1 MKDRPYLCTAPWTH
15 TYVSPQGERRLCCAS
30 REEASF
36 QKQYLDSGT
45 AKGKFEPQSLKEHWN
60 SDYMK
65 DIRKR
70 MLAGE
75 KLKQCQVCNDQ
86 VLNLHTY
93 RQYFTETLFPHKVD
107 DIIATTREDGHY
119 DKMPV
124 SYDYR
129 ISNLCNFK
137 CRMCGEQ
144 LSSSWEAE
152 KKKHNLIDVKQDP
165 WMEPT
170 TRKKISNFQEE
181 VLEEELQK
189 AVDDKTIE
197 EIYWVG
203 GEPLMWERHWTV
215 MQQLVDNGHAK
226 NVTIRYN
233 TNLSR
238 TKYKNYDLYNMLD
251 NFKNVNIC
259 ASIDAI
265 GDIGEYVRTGL
276 KWPEFL
282 QNFYDGMFLID
293 KYGQDA
299 IVFDVTLTT
308 PGLFG
313 LKDMFDKVTE
323 LDVKSYFKFTYAFDP
338 TKIIAPTALP
348 KSITIPYCKELI
360 EYMEPRKTWKTQIY
374 IDSLKNLMER
384 KSFDEEFPNYKEGL
398 KKGKKQILFLEK
410 IRDQKLTFR
419 DILNEPA
426 KEWWDGI

>member
-1 MKDRPYLCTAPWTH
+1 MKYLCTAPWTH

-30 REEASF
+30 REEAKF
-36 QKQYLDSGT
+36 TKQYLDSGGGST
-45 AKGKFEPQSLKEHWN
+45 DFNPVSLEEHWN

-75 KLKQCQVCNDQ
+75 AIPQCVVCNEN

-93 RQYFTETLFPHKVD
+93 RKYFTETLFPHKIQ
-107 DIIATTREDGHY
+107 DILDSTDETGHTT
-119 DKMPV
+119 MIPI

-129 ISNLCNFK
+129 LSNLCNFK
-137 CRMCGEQ
+137 CRMCGDQ
-144 LSSSWEAE
+144 LSSSWESE
-152 KKKHNLIDVKQDP
+152 NKIHTT
-165 WMEPT
+165 PT
-170 TRKKISNFQEE
+170 DAWLQPNTRRKISNFQVE
-181 VLEEELQK
+181 VLEEELQA
-189 AVDDKTIE
+189 AVDQGVIE

-203 GEPLMWERHWTV
+203 GEPLMWERHWTI
-215 MQQLVDNGHAK
+215 MQQLVDTGQSK
-226 NVTIRYN
+226 DVVVRYN

-238 TKYKNYDLYNMLD
+238 TKYKNYDLYDMLD

-282 QNFYDGMFLID
+282 QNFYDGMFLLD
-293 KYGQDA
+293 KYGHDA

-348 KSITIPYCKELI
+348 KSITIPYCQELI
-360 EYMEPRKTWKTQIY
+360 EYMEPRKTWKTQVY
-374 IDSLKNLMER
+374 IDSLKSLMER

-398 KKGKKQILFLEK
+398 KRGKNQILFLEK

-419 DILNEPA
+419 EILNEPA

>member
-1 MKDRPYLCTAPWTH
+1 MKYLCTAPWTH

-30 REEASF
+30 REEAKF
-36 QKQYLDSGT
+36 TKQYLDSGGGST
-45 AKGKFEPQSLKEHWN
+45 NFNPVSLEEHWN

-75 KLKQCQVCNDQ
+75 AIPQCVVCNEN

-93 RQYFTETLFPHKVD
+93 RKYFTETLFPHKIQ
-107 DIIATTREDGHY
+107 DILDSTDETGHTT
-119 DKMPV
+119 MIPI

-129 ISNLCNFK
+129 LSNLCNFK
-137 CRMCGEQ
+137 CRMCGDQ
-144 LSSSWEAE
+144 LSSSWESE
-152 KKKHNLIDVKQDP
+152 NKIHTT
-165 WMEPT
+165 PT
-170 TRKKISNFQEE
+170 DAWLQPNTRRKISNFQVE
-181 VLEEELQK
+181 VLEEELQA
-189 AVDDKTIE
+189 AVDQGVIE

-203 GEPLMWERHWTV
+203 GEPLMWERHWTI
-215 MQQLVDNGHAK
+215 MQQLVDTGQSK
-226 NVTIRYN
+226 DVVVRYN

-282 QNFYDGMFLID
+282 QNFYDGMFLLD
-293 KYGQDA
+293 KYGHDA

-348 KSITIPYCKELI
+348 KSITIPYCQELI
-360 EYMEPRKTWKTQIY
+360 EYMEPRKTWKTQVY
-374 IDSLKNLMER
+374 ID
-384 KSFDEEFPNYKEGL
+384 
-398 KKGKKQILFLEK
+398 
-410 IRDQKLTFR
+410 
-419 DILNEPA
+419 
-426 KEWWDGI
+426 

>member
-1 MKDRPYLCTAPWTH
+1 MTKYLCTAPWTH

-30 REEASF
+30 REDAKF
-36 QKQYLDSGT
+36 TKQYLDSGGGGT
-45 AKGKFEPQSLKEHWN
+45 DFNPISLEEHWN

-75 KLKQCQVCNDQ
+75 AIPQCVVCNEN

-93 RQYFTETLFPHKVD
+93 RKYFTETLFPHKIQ
-107 DIIATTREDGHY
+107 DILDSTDETGHTT
-119 DKMPV
+119 MIPI

-129 ISNLCNFK
+129 LSNLCNFK
-137 CRMCGEQ
+137 CRMCGDQ
-144 LSSSWEAE
+144 LSSSWESE
-152 KKKHNLIDVKQDP
+152 NKIHTT
-165 WMEPT
+165 PT
-170 TRKKISNFQEE
+170 DAWLQPNTRRKISNFQVE
-181 VLEEELQK
+181 VLEEELQA
-189 AVDDKTIE
+189 AVDQGVIE

-203 GEPLMWERHWTV
+203 GEPLMWERHWTI
-215 MQQLVDNGHAK
+215 MQQLVDTGQSK
-226 NVTIRYN
+226 DVVVRYN

-238 TKYKNYDLYNMLD
+238 TKYKNYDLYDMLD

-282 QNFYDGMFLID
+282 QNFYDGMFLLD
-293 KYGQDA
+293 KYGHDA

-348 KSITIPYCKELI
+348 KSITIPYCQELI

-374 IDSLKNLMER
+374 IDSLKSLMER

-398 KKGKKQILFLEK
+398 KRGKNQILFLEK

>member
-1 MKDRPYLCTAPWTH
+1 MTKYLCTAPWTH

-30 REEASF
+30 REDAKF
-36 QKQYLDSGT
+36 TKQYLDSGGGGT
-45 AKGKFEPQSLKEHWN
+45 DFNPISLEEHWN

-75 KLKQCQVCNDQ
+75 AIPQCVVCNEN

-93 RQYFTETLFPHKVD
+93 RKYFTETLFPHKIQ
-107 DIIATTREDGHY
+107 DILDSTDETGHTT
-119 DKMPV
+119 MIPI

-129 ISNLCNFK
+129 LSNLCNFK
-137 CRMCGEQ
+137 CRMCGDQ
-144 LSSSWEAE
+144 LSSSWESE
-152 KKKHNLIDVKQDP
+152 NKIHTT
-165 WMEPT
+165 PT
-170 TRKKISNFQEE
+170 DAWLQPNTRRKISNFQVE
-181 VLEEELQK
+181 VLEEELQA
-189 AVDDKTIE
+189 AVDQGVIE

-203 GEPLMWERHWTV
+203 GEPLMWERHWTI
-215 MQQLVDNGHAK
+215 MQQLVDTGQSK
-226 NVTIRYN
+226 DVVVRYN

-238 TKYKNYDLYNMLD
+238 TKYKNYDLYSMLD

-282 QNFYDGMFLID
+282 QNFNDGMFLID
-293 KYGQDA
+293 RYGQDA

-348 KSITIPYCKELI
+348 KSITIPYCQELI

-374 IDSLKNLMER
+374 IDSLKSLMER

-398 KKGKKQILFLEK
+398 KRGKNQILFLEK

-419 DILNEPA
+419 EILNEPA